1 MVSTYF
7 AAPAEAPANIRVIG
21 ISDESL
27 TIEWSSPLR
36 DGGSPITGYVI
47 EKREST
53 SLIWSRVST
62 VGVKTTSYVF
72 KFLDSSV
79 SYYVRVAAE
88 NEEGV
93 GAWLELREPVKPQ
106 KPISESPRSAA
117 VGDFLQIHLRCT
129 ILYVLYV

>member
-1 MVSTYF
+1 M
-7 AAPAEAPANIRVIG
+7 
-21 ISDESL
+21 
-27 TIEWSSPLR
+27 
-36 DGGSPITGYVI
+36 
-47 EKREST
+47 
-53 SLIWSRVST
+53 ST

-117 VGDFLQIHLRCT
+117 VGIFFKYIYAIRFCT
-129 ILYVLYV
+129 FCTFDWFYLMYTLAVTVAPGRPVRPTRQT